1 MAGQRVFL
9 NEKTFSTLMLFNVS
23 VSANPYAEAIKI
35 HSAVYSYI
43 EKVSPTLYMLNACN
57 SYLYVPT
64 LLFSVEQTYNLVPT
78 NAQSYEIVNTIWK
91 TQEHSI
97 MDPRLE
103 ASLIMVKQGLRNPET
118 VTEVQAACEAL
129 NSYVKTRFYWEH
141 SI

>member
-1 MAGQRVFL
+1 MKKL
-9 NEKTFSTLMLFNVS
+9 LLLLLFSMTA
-23 VSANPYAEAIKI
+23 SANPYAEAIKI

-64 LLFSVEQTYNLVPT
+64 LLFSVEQTYNLVPA

-91 TQEHSI
+91 TQEHSM

-129 NSYVKTRFYWEH
+129 NSYVKTRFYWEY
-141 SI
+141 STSG

>member
-1 MAGQRVFL
+1 MKKL
-9 NEKTFSTLMLFNVS
+9 LLLLLFSMTAN
-23 VSANPYAEAIKI
+23 ANPYAEAIKI

-64 LLFSVEQTYNLVPT
+64 LMFSVEQTYNLVPA

-91 TQEHSI
+91 TQEHSM

-129 NSYVKTRFYWEH
+129 NSYVKTRFYWEY
-141 SI
+141 STSG

>member
-1 MAGQRVFL
+1 MRKL
-9 NEKTFSTLMLFNVS
+9 LLLLLFSMTA
-23 VSANPYAEAIKI
+23 SANPYAEAIKI

-64 LLFSVEQTYNLVPT
+64 LMFSVEQTYNLVPS
-78 NAQSYEIVNTIWK
+78 NVKSYQIVNTIWK
-91 TQEHSI
+91 TQEHSM

-118 VTEVQAACEAL
+118 VTEVQAACDAL
-129 NSYVKTRFYWEH
+129 DSYVKTRFYWEH
-141 SI
+141 SIQGGQIK

>member
-1 MAGQRVFL
+1 MKKLFL
-9 NEKTFSTLMLFNVS
+9 LLLFSMTA
-23 VSANPYAEAIKI
+23 SANPYSEAIKI

-43 EKVSPTLYMLNACN
+43 NEVAPTLYMLNACN

-91 TQEHSI
+91 TQEHSMI
-97 MDPRLE
+97 DPRLE

-118 VTEVQAACEAL
+118 ATEVQAACDAL
-129 NSYVKTRFYWEH
+129 DSYVKTRFYWEY
-141 SI
+141 STSG

>member
-1 MAGQRVFL
+1 MKKL
-9 NEKTFSTLMLFNVS
+9 LLLLLFSTTA
-23 VSANPYAEAIKI
+23 SANPYAEAIKI

-43 EKVSPTLYMLNACN
+43 SEVSPTLYMLNACN

-64 LLFSVEQTYNLVPT
+64 LMFSVEQTYNLVPS
-78 NAQSYEIVNTIWK
+78 NVKSYQIVNTIWK

-118 VTEVQAACEAL
+118 VTEVQAACDAL
-129 NSYVKTRFYWEH
+129 DSYVKTRFYWEH
-141 SI
+141 SIQGGQGK

>member
-1 MAGQRVFL
+1 MRKL
-9 NEKTFSTLMLFNVS
+9 LLLLLFSMTAN
-23 VSANPYAEAIKI
+23 ANPYAEAIKI

-43 EKVSPTLYMLNACN
+43 EKVAPTLYMLNACD

-64 LLFSVEQTYNLVPT
+64 LLFSVEQTYNLVPANT
-78 NAQSYEIVNTIWK
+78 QSYEIVNTIWK

-118 VTEVQAACEAL
+118 VTEVQAACDAL
-129 NSYVKTRFYWEH
+129 DSYVKTRFYWEH
-141 SI
+141 STQG

>member
-1 MAGQRVFL
+1 MKKL
-9 NEKTFSTLMLFNVS
+9 LLLLLFSMTA
-23 VSANPYAEAIKI
+23 SANPYAEAIKI

-64 LLFSVEQTYNLVPT
+64 LMYSVEQTYNLVPS
-78 NAQSYEIVNTIWK
+78 NVKSYQIVNTIWK
-91 TQEHSI
+91 TQEHTI

-118 VTEVQAACEAL
+118 VTEVQAACDAL
-129 NSYVKTRFYWEH
+129 DSYVKTRFYWEH
-141 SI
+141 STQG

>member
-1 MAGQRVFL
+1 MKKL
-9 NEKTFSTLMLFNVS
+9 LLLLLFSMTA
-23 VSANPYAEAIKI
+23 SANPYAEAIKI

-64 LLFSVEQTYNLVPT
+64 LMFSVEQTYNLVPA

-91 TQEHSI
+91 TQEHSM

-118 VTEVQAACEAL
+118 VTEVQAACDAL
-129 NSYVKTRFYWEH
+129 DSYVKTRFYWEH
-141 SI
+141 STQG

>member
-1 MAGQRVFL
+1 MKKL
-9 NEKTFSTLMLFNVS
+9 LLLLLFSMTAN
-23 VSANPYAEAIKI
+23 ANPYAEAIRI

-64 LLFSVEQTYNLVPT
+64 LMFSVEQTYNLVPA

-91 TQEHSI
+91 TQEHTM

-118 VTEVQAACEAL
+118 VTEVQAACDAL
-129 NSYVKTRFYWEH
+129 DSYVKTRFYWEH
-141 SI
+141 SIQGGQIK

>member
-1 MAGQRVFL
+1 MKKL
-9 NEKTFSTLMLFNVS
+9 LLLLLFSMTAN
-23 VSANPYAEAIKI
+23 ANPYAEAIRI

-64 LLFSVEQTYNLVPT
+64 LMFSVEQTYNLVPA

-91 TQEHSI
+91 TQEHSMI
-97 MDPRLE
+97 DPRLE

-129 NSYVKTRFYWEH
+129 NSYVKTRFYWEY
-141 SI
+141 STSG

>member
-1 MAGQRVFL
+1 MKKL
-9 NEKTFSTLMLFNVS
+9 LLLLLFSMTAN
-23 VSANPYAEAIKI
+23 ANPYAEAIRI

-64 LLFSVEQTYNLVPT
+64 LMFSVEQTYNLVPA

-91 TQEHSI
+91 TQEHS
-97 MDPRLE
+97 MMHPRLE

-118 VTEVQAACEAL
+118 VTEVQAACDAL
-129 NSYVKTRFYWEH
+129 NSYVKTRFYWEY
-141 SI
+141 SIQGGQGR

>member
-1 MAGQRVFL
+1 MRKL
-9 NEKTFSTLMLFNVS
+9 LLLLLFSTTAN
-23 VSANPYAEAIKI
+23 ANPYAEAIKI

-64 LLFSVEQTYNLVPT
+64 LMFSVEQTYNLVPS
-78 NAQSYEIVNTIWK
+78 NVKSYQIVNTIWK
-91 TQEHSI
+91 TQEHTI

-118 VTEVQAACEAL
+118 VTEVQAACDAL
-129 NSYVKTRFYWEH
+129 DSYVKTRFYWEH
-141 SI
+141 FNPRLRFYR

>member
-1 MAGQRVFL
+1 MKKL
-9 NEKTFSTLMLFNVS
+9 LLLLLFSMTA
-23 VSANPYAEAIKI
+23 SANPYAEAIKI

-64 LLFSVEQTYNLVPT
+64 LMFSVEQTYNLVPS
-78 NAQSYEIVNTIWK
+78 NVKSYQIVNTIWK
-91 TQEHSI
+91 TQEHTI

-118 VTEVQAACEAL
+118 VTEVQAACDAL
-129 NSYVKTRFYWEH
+129 DSYVKTRFYWEH
-141 SI
+141 STQG

>member
-1 MAGQRVFL
+1 MKKL
-9 NEKTFSTLMLFNVS
+9 LLLLLFSTTAN
-23 VSANPYAEAIKI
+23 ANPYAEAIKI

-64 LLFSVEQTYNLVPT
+64 LMFSVEQTYNLVPS
-78 NAQSYEIVNTIWK
+78 NVKSYQIVNTIWK
-91 TQEHSI
+91 TQEHTI

-118 VTEVQAACEAL
+118 VTEVQAACDAL
-129 NSYVKTRFYWEH
+129 DSYVKTRFYWEH
-141 SI
+141 STQG

>member
-1 MAGQRVFL
+1 MKKL
-9 NEKTFSTLMLFNVS
+9 LLLLLFSTTAN
-23 VSANPYAEAIKI
+23 ANPYAEAIKI

-43 EKVSPTLYMLNACN
+43 SEVAPTLYMLNACN

-64 LLFSVEQTYNLVPT
+64 LLFSVEQTYNLVPS
-78 NAQSYEIVNTIWK
+78 NVKSYQIVNTIWK

-118 VTEVQAACEAL
+118 VTEVQAACDAL
-129 NSYVKTRFYWEH
+129 DSYVKTRFYWEH
-141 SI
+141 SIQGGQGK

>member
-1 MAGQRVFL
+1 MKKL
-9 NEKTFSTLMLFNVS
+9 LLLLLFSMTA
-23 VSANPYAEAIKI
+23 SANPYAEAIKI

-43 EKVSPTLYMLNACN
+43 SEVSPTLYMLNACN

-64 LLFSVEQTYNLVPT
+64 LMFSVEQTYNLVPA

-91 TQEHSI
+91 TQEHTM

-118 VTEVQAACEAL
+118 VTEVQAACDAL
-129 NSYVKTRFYWEH
+129 NSYVKTRFYWEY
-141 SI
+141 SIQRGQGK

>member
-1 MAGQRVFL
+1 MKKL
-9 NEKTFSTLMLFNVS
+9 LLLLLFSTTA
-23 VSANPYAEAIKI
+23 SANPYAEAIKI

-91 TQEHSI
+91 TQEHSM

-118 VTEVQAACEAL
+118 VTEVHAACDAL
-129 NSYVKTRFYWEH
+129 DSYVKTRFYWEH
-141 SI
+141 SIQGGQIK

>member
-1 MAGQRVFL
+1 MKKL
-9 NEKTFSTLMLFNVS
+9 LLLLLFSTTAN
-23 VSANPYAEAIKI
+23 ANPYAEAIRI

-43 EKVSPTLYMLNACN
+43 SEVSPTLYMLNACN

-64 LLFSVEQTYNLVPT
+64 LMYSVEQTYNLVPA

-91 TQEHSI
+91 TQEHSM

-129 NSYVKTRFYWEH
+129 NSYVKTRFYWEY
-141 SI
+141 STSG

>member
-1 MAGQRVFL
+1 MKKL
-9 NEKTFSTLMLFNVS
+9 LLLLLFSTTA
-23 VSANPYAEAIKI
+23 SANPYAEAIKI

-64 LLFSVEQTYNLVPT
+64 LMFSVEQTYNLVPA

-91 TQEHSI
+91 TQEHSM

-118 VTEVQAACEAL
+118 VTEVQAACDAL
-129 NSYVKTRFYWEH
+129 NSYVKTRFYWEY
-141 SI
+141 SIQRGQGR

>member
-1 MAGQRVFL
+1 MKKL
-9 NEKTFSTLMLFNVS
+9 LLLLLFSTTAN
-23 VSANPYAEAIKI
+23 ANPYAEAIKI

-43 EKVSPTLYMLNACN
+43 SEVAPTLYMLNACD

-64 LLFSVEQTYNLVPT
+64 LLFSVEQTYNLVPANT
-78 NAQSYEIVNTIWK
+78 QSYEIVNTIWK

-118 VTEVQAACEAL
+118 VTEVQAACDAL
-129 NSYVKTRFYWEH
+129 DSYVKTRFYWEY
-141 SI
+141 SIQGGQGK

>member
-1 MAGQRVFL
+1 MRKL
-9 NEKTFSTLMLFNVS
+9 LLLLLFSTTAN
-23 VSANPYAEAIKI
+23 ANPYAEAIKI

-64 LLFSVEQTYNLVPT
+64 LMFSVEQTYNLVPT

-118 VTEVQAACEAL
+118 VTEVQAACDAL
-129 NSYVKTRFYWEH
+129 DSYVKTRFYWEY
-141 SI
+141 SIQGGQGK

>member
-1 MAGQRVFL
+1 MRKL
-9 NEKTFSTLMLFNVS
+9 LLLLLFSMTA
-23 VSANPYAEAIKI
+23 SANPYAEAIKI

-64 LLFSVEQTYNLVPT
+64 LMFSVEQTYNLVPS
-78 NAQSYEIVNTIWK
+78 NVKSYQIVNTIWK
-91 TQEHSI
+91 TQEHTI

-118 VTEVQAACEAL
+118 VTEVQAACDAL
-129 NSYVKTRFYWEH
+129 DSYVKTRFYWEY
-141 SI
+141 SIQGGQGK

>member
-1 MAGQRVFL
+1 MKKL
-9 NEKTFSTLMLFNVS
+9 LLLLLFSTTAN
-23 VSANPYAEAIKI
+23 ANPYAEAIKI

-43 EKVSPTLYMLNACN
+43 SEVSPTLYMLNACN

-64 LLFSVEQTYNLVPT
+64 LMFSVEQTYNLVPA

-91 TQEHSI
+91 TQEHSM

-129 NSYVKTRFYWEH
+129 NSYVKTRFYWEY
-141 SI
+141 STSG

>member
-1 MAGQRVFL
+1 MRKL
-9 NEKTFSTLMLFNVS
+9 LLLLLFSMTA
-23 VSANPYAEAIKI
+23 SANPYAEAIKI

-43 EKVSPTLYMLNACN
+43 NEVSPTLYMLNACN
-57 SYLYVPT
+57 SDLYVPT
-64 LLFSVEQTYNLVPT
+64 LMYSVEQTYNLVPS
-78 NAQSYEIVNTIWK
+78 NVKSYQIVNTIWK

-129 NSYVKTRFYWEH
+129 NSYVKTRFYWEY
-141 SI
+141 STSG

>member
-1 MAGQRVFL
+1 MKKL
-9 NEKTFSTLMLFNVS
+9 LLLLLFSTTAN
-23 VSANPYAEAIKI
+23 ANPYAEAIKI

-43 EKVSPTLYMLNACN
+43 SEVSPTLYMLNACN

-64 LLFSVEQTYNLVPT
+64 LMFLVEQTYNLVPS
-78 NAQSYEIVNTIWK
+78 NVKSYQIVNTIWK

-118 VTEVQAACEAL
+118 VTEVQAACDAL
-129 NSYVKTRFYWEH
+129 DSYVKTRFYWEY
-141 SI
+141 SIQGGQGK